1 VIVVD
6 MILFSLILVTWFLLA
21 LVSIYFQRMV
31 ATVLDVNDQIL
42 KHTGLNESN
51 TLDDSQTTLTDFTKP
66 AASELAKKLS
76 KDRAN
81 IEGMDASH
89 SLRLAIE

>member
-1 VIVVD
+1 MD

-51 TLDDSQTTLTDFTKP
+51 TLDDSQTTLADFTKP

-81 IEGMDASH
+81 IEGMDSSH

>member
-1 VIVVD
+1 MD
-6 MILFSLILVTWFLLA
+6 MILLSLILVTWFLLA

-51 TLDDSQTTLTDFTKP
+51 TLDDSQTTLADFTKP

-81 IEGMDASH
+81 LEGMDSSH

>member
-1 VIVVD
+1 MD
-6 MILFSLILVTWFLLA
+6 MILLSLILVTWFLLA

-42 KHTGLNESN
+42 KHTGLNESI
-51 TLDDSQTTLTDFTKP
+51 TLDDSQTTLADFTKP
-66 AASELAKKLS
+66 TASELAKKLS

-81 IEGMDASH
+81 LEGMDSSH

>member
-51 TLDDSQTTLTDFTKP
+51 TLDDSQTTLADFTKP

-81 IEGMDASH
+81 LEGMDSSH

>member
-1 VIVVD
+1 MD

-51 TLDDSQTTLTDFTKP
+51 TLDDSQTTLADFTKP

-81 IEGMDASH
+81 LEGMDSSH

>member
-1 VIVVD
+1 VD

-51 TLDDSQTTLTDFTKP
+51 TLDDSQTTLADFTKP

-81 IEGMDASH
+81 IEGMDSSH